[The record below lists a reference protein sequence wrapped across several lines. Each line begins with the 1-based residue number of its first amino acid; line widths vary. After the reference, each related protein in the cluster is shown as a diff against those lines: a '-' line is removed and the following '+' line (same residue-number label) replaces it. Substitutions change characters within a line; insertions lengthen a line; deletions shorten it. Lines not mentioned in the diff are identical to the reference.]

1 MRHRATLQS
10 QRARRALSQEAVR
23 RSHRRCD
30 LIRLAPE
37 DEPVAASP
45 PSTDEAEQTDEPMA
59 VLPHS

>member
-10 QRARRALSQEAVR
+10 QRARRALNQEAMK

-37 DEPVAASP
+37 DEPVASSP
-45 PSTDEAEQTDEPMA
+45 PSTDEAEQTDETTVVP
-59 VLPHS
+59 SRS